1 MANKAKL
8 PIGIE
13 NFEKLRKEDF
23 YYVDKTNLIKE
34 LLDNWGEVNLFTRPR
49 RFGKSLNM
57 DMLKCFFECGC
68 DAALFEGLNISREKE
83 YCEKYMGSFPVVSVS
98 LKGVSG
104 TDYAMA
110 LGMLRFAIGNEALR
124 FQFLSE
130 SPRLSERE
138 RAQYRQLINVD
149 TSGRHGFL
157 MTEEVL
163 ANSLYT
169 LCACLHKHYGR
180 KTILLI
186 DEYDVPLDKAQ
197 QAGYYD
203 DMISLIRNM
212 FGQALKTNSS
222 LRMAVLTGCLRITK
236 ESIFTG
242 LNNMNIFSVTDPRFS
257 QWFGFTAGEIRE
269 MLDYYGF
276 ADKSEDLREWYDG
289 YRFGSTDIYCPWDV
303 INYVSLLLA
312 DPLARPQAFWINTSG
327 NDIIRRFISMA
338 AGSTRREIERLVDGE
353 SVAKPINQNLTYRDL
368 YKNIGN
374 LWSVLFATGYLT
386 QRGEREDGALQL
398 AIPNREIRQ
407 IFAEQILDWFQ
418 EEARRDTPRLD
429 AFCGSF
435 PRGDAHTAEELFGAY
450 LARTISVRDAG
461 GRKGRRESFYHGVL
475 LGLLSHREDWVLSSN
490 AEAGEGYSD
499 ILAEDEAGTM
509 GIVIEVKYAED
520 GDLEKAC
527 LEALEQIDR
536 KGYAE
541 GLRRNGVE
549 NILKYGIAC
558 YKKRCRILLKGDGQS

>member
-34 LLDNWGEVNLFTRPR
+34 LLDNWSEVNLFTRPR

-68 DAALFEGLNISREKE
+68 DAGLFENLNISREKE

-138 RAQYRQLINVD
+138 RAQYKQLINVD

-203 DMISLIRNM
+203 DMVSLIRNM
-212 FGQALKTNSS
+212 FGQALKTNAS
-222 LRMAVLTGCLRITK
+222 LHMAVLTGCLRITK

-276 ADKSEDLREWYDG
+276 ADKSEDIREWYNG

-312 DPLARPQAFWINTSG
+312 DPLAKPQAFWINTSG

-338 AGSTRREIERLVDGE
+338 TGSTRREIERLVDGE
-353 SVAKPINQNLTYRDL
+353 SVAKPVNQNLTYRDL

-386 QRGEREDGALQL
+386 QRGEKEDGALQL

>member
-68 DAALFEGLNISREKE
+68 DAALFEGLNIIREKE

-98 LKGVSG
+98 LKGVNG

-203 DMISLIRNM
+203 DMVSLIRNM
-212 FGQALKTNSS
+212 FGQALKTNAS
-222 LRMAVLTGCLRITK
+222 LHMAVLTGCLRITK

-276 ADKSEDLREWYDG
+276 ADKSEDIREWYDG

-312 DPLARPQAFWINTSG
+312 DPLAKPQAFWINTSG

-338 AGSTRREIERLVDGE
+338 TGSTRREIERLVDGE
-353 SVAKPINQNLTYRDL
+353 SVAKPVNQNLTYRDL

-398 AIPNREIRQ
+398 AIPNKEIRQ

-429 AFCGSF
+429 AFCDSF

>member
-98 LKGVSG
+98 LKGVNG

-212 FGQALKTNSS
+212 FGQALKTNAS
-222 LRMAVLTGCLRITK
+222 LHMAVLTGCLRITK

-276 ADKSEDLREWYDG
+276 ADKSEDIREWYDG

-312 DPLARPQAFWINTSG
+312 DPLAKPQAFWINTSG

-338 AGSTRREIERLVDGE
+338 TGSTRREIERLVDGE
-353 SVAKPINQNLTYRDL
+353 SVAKPVNQNLTYRDL

-386 QRGEREDGALQL
+386 QRGEKEDGALQL

-558 YKKRCRILLKGDGQS
+558 YKKRCRILLKDDGQS

>member
-98 LKGVSG
+98 LKGVNG

-212 FGQALKTNSS
+212 FGQALKTNAS
-222 LRMAVLTGCLRITK
+222 LHMAVLTGCLRITK

-276 ADKSEDLREWYDG
+276 ADKSEDIREWYDG

-312 DPLARPQAFWINTSG
+312 DPLAKPQAFWINTSG

-338 AGSTRREIERLVDGE
+338 TGSTRREIERLVDGE
-353 SVAKPINQNLTYRDL
+353 SVAKPVNQNLTYRDL

-374 LWSVLFATGYLT
+374 LWSVLFSTGYLT

-429 AFCGSF
+429 AFCDSF

-558 YKKRCRILLKGDGQS
+558 YKKRCRILLKDDGQS

>member
-34 LLDNWGEVNLFTRPR
+34 LLDNWSEVNLFTRPR

-68 DAALFEGLNISREKE
+68 DAGLFENLNISREKE

-130 SPRLSERE
+130 SPRLSDRE

-203 DMISLIRNM
+203 DMVSLIRNM
-212 FGQALKTNSS
+212 FGQALKTNAS
-222 LRMAVLTGCLRITK
+222 LHMAVLTGCLRITK

-276 ADKSEDLREWYDG
+276 ADKSEDIREWYDG

-435 PRGDAHTAEELFGAY
+435 LPQRGRPYSRGAVRGLSGQNHQRPGCRGQEGTEGELLPRSSSGPAESPGGLGPQFQRRGRGGLQRHSGRGRGWNHGHCDRGQIRRGRGSGESLSGGAG
-450 LARTISVRDAG
+450 ADRSEGVRG
-461 GRKGRRESFYHGVL
+461 GAAPKRRGEHPQIRHSL
-475 LGLLSHREDWVLSSN
+475 L
-490 AEAGEGYSD
+490 
-499 ILAEDEAGTM
+499 
-509 GIVIEVKYAED
+509 
-520 GDLEKAC
+520 
-527 LEALEQIDR
+527 
-536 KGYAE
+536 
-541 GLRRNGVE
+541 
-549 NILKYGIAC
+549 
-558 YKKRCRILLKGDGQS
+558 

>member
-98 LKGVSG
+98 LKGVNG

-149 TSGRHGFL
+149 TNGRHGFL

-276 ADKSEDLREWYDG
+276 ADKSEDIREWYDG

-312 DPLARPQAFWINTSG
+312 DPLAKPQAFWINTSG

-338 AGSTRREIERLVDGE
+338 TGSTRREIERLVDGE
-353 SVAKPINQNLTYRDL
+353 SVAKPVNQNLTYRDL

-374 LWSVLFATGYLT
+374 LWSVLFSTGYLT

-429 AFCGSF
+429 AFCDSF

-558 YKKRCRILLKGDGQS
+558 YKKRCRILLKDDGQS

>member
-1 MANKAKL
+1 MQNKAKL

-13 NFEKLRKEDF
+13 NFEEIRTEGF
-23 YYVDKTNLIKE
+23 YYVDKTGLIKE
-34 LLDNWGEVNLFTRPR
+34 LLDNWGKVNLFTRPR

-68 DAALFEGLNISREKE
+68 DAPLFEGLNISREKE

-130 SPRLSERE
+130 SPRLSDRE

-269 MLDYYGF
+269 MLDYYGL
-276 ADKSEDLREWYDG
+276 AYKSEDIREWYDG

-312 DPLARPQAFWINTSG
+312 DPLAKPQAFWINTSG

-338 AGSTRREIERLVDGE
+338 TGSTRREIERLVDGE
-353 SVAKPINQNLTYRDL
+353 SVAKPVNQNLTYRDL

-398 AIPNREIRQ
+398 AIPNKEIRQ

-429 AFCGSF
+429 AFCDSF

>member
-98 LKGVSG
+98 LKGVNG

-203 DMISLIRNM
+203 DMVSLIRNM
-212 FGQALKTNSS
+212 FGQALKTNAS
-222 LRMAVLTGCLRITK
+222 LHMAVLTGCLRITK

-276 ADKSEDLREWYDG
+276 ADKSEDIREWYDG

-312 DPLARPQAFWINTSG
+312 DPLAKPQAFWINTSG

-338 AGSTRREIERLVDGE
+338 TGSTRREIERLVDGE
-353 SVAKPINQNLTYRDL
+353 SVAKPVNQNLTYRDL

-398 AIPNREIRQ
+398 AIPNKEIRQ

-429 AFCGSF
+429 AFCDSF

>member
-138 RAQYRQLINVD
+138 RAQYKQLINVD

-276 ADKSEDLREWYDG
+276 ADKSEDIREWYDG

-312 DPLARPQAFWINTSG
+312 DPLAKPQAFWVNTSG

-338 AGSTRREIERLVDGE
+338 TGSTRREIERLVDGE
-353 SVAKPINQNLTYRDL
+353 SVAKPVNQNLTYRDL

-429 AFCGSF
+429 AFCDSF

>member
-1 MANKAKL
+1 
-8 PIGIE
+8 
-13 NFEKLRKEDF
+13 
-23 YYVDKTNLIKE
+23 
-34 LLDNWGEVNLFTRPR
+34 
-49 RFGKSLNM
+49 
-57 DMLKCFFECGC
+57 
-68 DAALFEGLNISREKE
+68 
-83 YCEKYMGSFPVVSVS
+83 
-98 LKGVSG
+98 
-104 TDYAMA
+104 
-110 LGMLRFAIGNEALR
+110 
-124 FQFLSE
+124 
-130 SPRLSERE
+130 
-138 RAQYRQLINVD
+138 
-149 TSGRHGFL
+149 

-203 DMISLIRNM
+203 DMVSLIRNM
-212 FGQALKTNSS
+212 FGQALKTNAS
-222 LRMAVLTGCLRITK
+222 LHMAVLTGCLRITK

-276 ADKSEDLREWYDG
+276 ADKSEDIREWYNG

-312 DPLARPQAFWINTSG
+312 DPLAKPQAFWINTSG

-338 AGSTRREIERLVDGE
+338 TGSTRREIERLVDGE
-353 SVAKPINQNLTYRDL
+353 SVAKPVNQNLTYRDL

-386 QRGEREDGALQL
+386 QRGEKEDGALQL

-558 YKKRCRILLKGDGQS
+558 YKKRCRILLKDDGQS

>member
-1 MANKAKL
+1 MPMPVWNDEAA
-8 PIGIE
+8 
-13 NFEKLRKEDF
+13 
-23 YYVDKTNLIKE
+23 YYELIK
-34 LLDNWGEVNLFTRPR
+34 T
-49 RFGKSLNM
+49 
-57 DMLKCFFECGC
+57 
-68 DAALFEGLNISREKE
+68 
-83 YCEKYMGSFPVVSVS
+83 
-98 LKGVSG
+98 
-104 TDYAMA
+104 
-110 LGMLRFAIGNEALR
+110 
-124 FQFLSE
+124 
-130 SPRLSERE
+130 
-138 RAQYRQLINVD
+138 
-149 TSGRHGFL
+149 
-157 MTEEVL
+157 
-163 ANSLYT
+163 
-169 LCACLHKHYGR
+169 
-180 KTILLI
+180 
-186 DEYDVPLDKAQ
+186 
-197 QAGYYD
+197 
-203 DMISLIRNM
+203 
-212 FGQALKTNSS
+212 
-222 LRMAVLTGCLRITK
+222 
-236 ESIFTG
+236 
-242 LNNMNIFSVTDPRFS
+242 
-257 QWFGFTAGEIRE
+257 
-269 MLDYYGF
+269 
-276 ADKSEDLREWYDG
+276 WYDG
-289 YRFGSTDIYCPWDV
+289 YRFGNTDVYCPWDV

>member
-13 NFEKLRKEDF
+13 NFEEIRKEEF
-23 YYVDKTNLIKE
+23 YYVDKTGLIKE
-34 LLDNWGEVNLFTRPR
+34 LLNSRGKVNLFTRPR

-130 SPRLSERE
+130 SPRLSDRE

-203 DMISLIRNM
+203 DMVSLIRNM
-212 FGQALKTNSS
+212 FGQALKTNAS
-222 LRMAVLTGCLRITK
+222 LHMAVLTGCLRITK

-276 ADKSEDLREWYDG
+276 ADKSEDIREWYNG

-312 DPLARPQAFWINTSG
+312 DPLAKPQAFWINTSG

-338 AGSTRREIERLVDGE
+338 TGSTRREIERLVDGE
-353 SVAKPINQNLTYRDL
+353 SVAKPVNQNLTYRDL

-386 QRGEREDGALQL
+386 QRGEKEDGALQL

-429 AFCGSF
+429 AFCDSF

-558 YKKRCRILLKGDGQS
+558 YKKRCRILLKDDGQS

>member
-312 DPLARPQAFWINTSG
+312 DPLAKPQAFWVNTSG

-338 AGSTRREIERLVDGE
+338 TGSTRREIERLVDGE
-353 SVAKPINQNLTYRDL
+353 SVAKPVNQNLTYRDL

-418 EEARRDTPRLD
+418 EEAHKDTPRLD
-429 AFCGSF
+429 AFCDSF

-558 YKKRCRILLKGDGQS
+558 YKKRCRILLKDDGQS

>member
-68 DAALFEGLNISREKE
+68 DAPLFEGLNISREKE

-130 SPRLSERE
+130 SPRLSDRE

-203 DMISLIRNM
+203 DMVSLIRNM

-222 LRMAVLTGCLRITK
+222 LHMAVLTGCLRITK

-276 ADKSEDLREWYDG
+276 ADKSEDIREWYDG

-312 DPLARPQAFWINTSG
+312 DPLAKPQAFWINTSG

-338 AGSTRREIERLVDGE
+338 TGSTRREIERLVDGE
-353 SVAKPINQNLTYRDL
+353 SVAKPVNQNLTYRDL

-398 AIPNREIRQ
+398 AIPNKEIRQ

-429 AFCGSF
+429 AFCDSF
-435 PRGDAHTAEELFGAY
+435 PRGDAHTAEALFGAY

>member
-98 LKGVSG
+98 LKGVNG

-203 DMISLIRNM
+203 DMVSLIRNM
-212 FGQALKTNSS
+212 FGQALKTNAS
-222 LRMAVLTGCLRITK
+222 LHMAVLTGCLRITK

-242 LNNMNIFSVTDPRFS
+242 LNNLNIFSVTDPRFS

-276 ADKSEDLREWYDG
+276 ADKSEDIREWYDG

-312 DPLARPQAFWINTSG
+312 DPLAKPQAFWINTSG

-338 AGSTRREIERLVDGE
+338 TGSTRREIERLVDGE
-353 SVAKPINQNLTYRDL
+353 SVAKPVNQNLTYRDL

-398 AIPNREIRQ
+398 AIPNKEIRQ

-429 AFCGSF
+429 AFCDSF

>member
-98 LKGVSG
+98 LKGVNG

-203 DMISLIRNM
+203 DMVSLIRNM
-212 FGQALKTNSS
+212 FGQALKTNAS
-222 LRMAVLTGCLRITK
+222 LHMAVLTGCLRITK

-276 ADKSEDLREWYDG
+276 ADKSEDIREWYDG

-312 DPLARPQAFWINTSG
+312 DPLAKPQAFWINTSG

-338 AGSTRREIERLVDGE
+338 TGSTRREIERLVDGE
-353 SVAKPINQNLTYRDL
+353 SVAKPVNQNLTYRDL

-374 LWSVLFATGYLT
+374 IWSVLFATGYLT

-398 AIPNREIRQ
+398 AIPNKEIRQ

-429 AFCGSF
+429 AFCDSF

-475 LGLLSHREDWVLSSN
+475 LGLLSHREGWIVISN
-490 AEAGEGYSD
+490 AESGEGYSD